1 MLYFSEVTNKVRA
14 FLHEQKGAVTVE
26 FIALTASLV
35 LLALAVG
42 TAVQEEAVAGVG
54 LYDLTTSS

>member
-1 MLYFSEVTNKVRA
+1 MLYFDKVTNKVRV
-14 FLHEQKGAVTVE
+14 FLQEQRGAVTVE